1 MNKKN
6 AFFANPR
13 TQAAGRIAASLLL
26 LVGLGVSVPRPADAI
41 FGIGDIVFDPSSWAK
56 LVSSD
61 LTLAQQLVQAVKI
74 ATNAMQTYQLA
85 MNMAVAF
92 SHARKSDF
100 LTLAQLAVADHVSNL
115 NLKGESAGWSASVNG
130 SNPSGAP
137 AAWTAASLGL
147 KDMSVLMAPET
158 VGMSTRLA
166 QLASVNAL
174 TGSSVKCMQTIS
186 TYRGNSLANAV
197 GPLLKTTIAHLDG
210 TPATNSA
217 IQQSNLQN
225 AQLNQLM
232 TETRAQGD
240 LHSCMVEQ
248 MLVASKTQSD
258 QITHQ
263 LNFERDFQSDWSAN
277 PATPANTAASFSAL
291 IP

>member
-1 MNKKN
+1 MKTKV
-6 AFFANPR
+6 FFRNR
-13 TQAAGRIAASLLL
+13 TTLAIGRIAASALLL
-26 LVGLGVSVPRPADAI
+26 FGLGVSIPRPAHAI
-41 FGIGDIVFDPSSWAK
+41 LGMGDVVFDPSSWSQ
-56 LVSSD
+56 LVNSD
-61 LTLAQQLVQAVKI
+61 LTLGQQLTQAVKI
-74 ATNAMQTYQLA
+74 ATNAEQTYQFA
-85 MNMAVAF
+85 MNMAVAL
-92 SHARKSDF
+92 SHATKSDF
-100 LTLAQLAVADHVSNL
+100 ITLAQLAVADHVSDL
-115 NLKGESAGWSASVNG
+115 NMKGESAGWSTSVNG

-147 KDMSVLMAPET
+147 KDMSVFMQPET

-174 TGSSVKCMQTIS
+174 TGSSVKCMETIS
-186 TYRGNSLANAV
+186 TYRGNSLANAA
-197 GPLLKTTIAHLDG
+197 GPLLKTAMAHLDG
-210 TPATNSA
+210 TQPNNTSVA
-217 IQQSNLQN
+217 QSNLQN

-263 LNFERDFQSDWSAN
+263 LNLERDAQADAAAN
-277 PATPANTAASFSAL
+277 PVTPSNTSASFSRM

>member
-1 MNKKN
+1 MNRN
-6 AFFANPR
+6 NVFLANPT
-13 TQAAGRIAASLLL
+13 TQAVGRIAASLLL
-26 LVGLGVSVPRPADAI
+26 LFGLGASIPRPAHAI
-41 FGIGDIVFDPSSWAK
+41 LGFGDIVFDPSSWGE
-56 LVSSD
+56 LVNSD
-61 LTLAQQLVQAVKI
+61 LTLGQQLVQAVKI
-74 ATNAMQTYQLA
+74 ATNAMQTFQLA
-85 MNMAVAF
+85 QSMAVAF
-92 SHARKSDF
+92 SHATKSDF
-100 LTLAQLAVADHVSNL
+100 LTLAQLAVADHVSDL
-115 NLKGESAGWSASVNG
+115 NMKGESAGWSTAVNG
-130 SNPSGAP
+130 SNPSGAS

-147 KDMSVLMAPET
+147 KDMSVLMAPEN
-158 VGMSTRLA
+158 VGMSSRLA

-186 TYRGNSLANAV
+186 TYRGNSLANSV
-197 GPLLKTTIAHLDG
+197 GPLLKTAIAHLDG
-210 TPATNSA
+210 TPATNSS

-258 QITHQ
+258 QITRQ
-263 LNFERDFQSDWSAN
+263 LNFERDYQADLSSNA
-277 PATPANTAASFSAL
+277 ATPSNTSASFSQL

>member
-1 MNKKN
+1 LNKKN
-6 AFFANPR
+6 LFLANPT
-13 TQAAGRIAASLLL
+13 TQAVGRIAASALLL
-26 LVGLGVSVPRPADAI
+26 FGLGVAIPKPAHAI
-41 FGIGDIVFDPSSWAK
+41 FGIGDVVFDPSSWGE
-56 LVSSD
+56 LVNSD
-61 LTLAQQLVQAVKI
+61 LTLTQQLAQAMKI
-74 ATNAMQTYQLA
+74 ATNGIQTYQLA
-85 MNMAVAF
+85 MNMAVALT
-92 SHARKSDF
+92 HAKKSDF
-100 LTLAQLAVADHVSNL
+100 ITLAQLAVADHVSDL
-115 NLKGESAGWSASVNG
+115 NVKGESAGWSTSVNG

-147 KDMSVLMAPET
+147 KDMSIMMAPET
-158 VGMSTRLA
+158 VGTSAKLA

-174 TGSSVKCMQTIS
+174 TGSSVKCMETIS
-186 TYRGNSLANAV
+186 TYRGNSLANAA
-197 GPLLKTTIAHLDG
+197 GPLLKTAMAHLDG
-210 TPATNSA
+210 TPANNTA
-217 IQQSNLQN
+217 IAQSNISN

-263 LNFERDFQSDWSAN
+263 LNLERDFQADVAAN
-277 PATPANTAASFSAL
+277 AATPTNTSVSFGRL

>member
-1 MNKKN
+1 M
-6 AFFANPR
+6 
-13 TQAAGRIAASLLL
+13 
-26 LVGLGVSVPRPADAI
+26 
-41 FGIGDIVFDPSSWAK
+41 GDVVFDPSSWSQ
-56 LVSSD
+56 LVNSD
-61 LTLAQQLVQAVKI
+61 LTLGQQLTQAVKI
-74 ATNAMQTYQLA
+74 ATNAEQTYQFA
-85 MNMAVAF
+85 MNMAVAL
-92 SHARKSDF
+92 SHATKSDF
-100 LTLAQLAVADHVSNL
+100 ITLAQLAVADHVSDL
-115 NLKGESAGWSASVNG
+115 NMKGESAGWSTSVNG

-147 KDMSVLMAPET
+147 KDMSVFMQPET

-174 TGSSVKCMQTIS
+174 TGSSVKCMETIS
-186 TYRGNSLANAV
+186 TYRGNSLANAA
-197 GPLLKTTIAHLDG
+197 GPLLKTAMAHLDG
-210 TPATNSA
+210 TQPNNTSVA
-217 IQQSNLQN
+217 QSNLQN

-263 LNFERDFQSDWSAN
+263 LNLERDAQADAAAN
-277 PATPANTAASFSAL
+277 PVTPSNTSASFSRM

>member
-1 MNKKN
+1 MNKKKQ
-6 AFFANPR
+6 FLTNPS
-13 TQAAGRIAASLLL
+13 TQAVGRIAASALLL
-26 LVGLGVSVPRPADAI
+26 FGLGAAIPKPAQAI
-41 FGIGDIVFDPSSWAK
+41 FGVGDVVFDPSAWGE
-56 LVSSD
+56 LVNSD
-61 LTLAQQLVQAVKI
+61 LTLGQQLVQAVKI

-85 MNMAVAF
+85 MNMAVALT
-92 SHARKSDF
+92 HATKSDF
-100 LTLAQLAVADHVSNL
+100 ITLAQLAVADHVSDL
-115 NLKGESAGWSASVNG
+115 NVKGESAGWSTAVNG
-130 SNPSGAP
+130 GNPSGAP

-147 KDMSVLMAPET
+147 KDMSIMMAPET
-158 VGMSTRLA
+158 VGTSAKLA

-174 TGSSVKCMQTIS
+174 TGSSVKCMETIS
-186 TYRGNSLANAV
+186 TYRGNSLANAA
-197 GPLLKTTIAHLDG
+197 GPLLKTAIAHLDG

-263 LNFERDFQSDWSAN
+263 LNLERDAQADAAAH
-277 PATPANTAASFSAL
+277 PPTPANTSASFGRL